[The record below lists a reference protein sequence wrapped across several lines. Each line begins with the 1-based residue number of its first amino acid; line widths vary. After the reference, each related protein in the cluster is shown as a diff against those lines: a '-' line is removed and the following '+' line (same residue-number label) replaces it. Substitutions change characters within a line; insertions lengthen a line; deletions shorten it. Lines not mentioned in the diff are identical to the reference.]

1 MDRSFWQEK
10 KYLPYY
16 VSLALLTLL
25 SGCYLSWH
33 NQNLISSLENQ
44 GREKE
49 LLLAY
54 KENPLQRKER
64 KFLPSLFSK
73 GKGMDYGALLEEAGL
88 YIKDIQEEEGKPTEL
103 GQFYKIFIS
112 GTGSFA
118 QILSGFDIIKSKESW
133 NAVYLK
139 EIKRNGEGLAF
150 EIEIQTFQY
159 RGTYEKEKYR
169 PDRSDG
175 NGQEQSR

>member
-1 MDRSFWQEK
+1 MKEI
-10 KYLPYY
+10 L
-16 VSLALLTLL
+16 
-25 SGCYLSWH
+25 C
-33 NQNLISSLENQ
+33 
-44 GREKE
+44 RER
-49 LLLAY
+49 
-54 KENPLQRKER
+54 KENFCHPY
-64 KFLPSLFSK
+64 FLKAREWTMEPFWKRQGYISK
-73 GKGMDYGALLEEAGL
+73 IFKKKKANRIRPAG
-88 YIKDIQEEEGKPTEL
+88 DPEPTEL